1 MVPPVDGG
9 ACFCFSDDPTPLL
22 LASIPQLKKLEDAV
36 EREEK
41 RDENELYKLLIQKM
55 PIDNDGELVF

>member
-1 MVPPVDGG
+1 MDGG
-9 ACFCFSDDPTPLL
+9 ISFSFSADQTPPLI
-22 LASIPQLKKLEDAV
+22 ASLPSLKKLDDAIK
-36 EREEK
+36 REEK